1 MQTIIIGVTGGIAA
15 YKSAQLV
22 SDLVKKGYDV
32 HVLMSA
38 NAKKFIAPLTFET
51 LTKHNVVEMFD
62 EKVLYHVGHISLA
75 KKADAFMIVPATA
88 NVIGK
93 IANGIA
99 DDMLTTTFMAC
110 TCKKLIAPA
119 MNSEMYNN
127 AIVQRNINELRKY
140 GVTIVEPIVGR
151 LACEDVGVGKLADI
165 DTLINALEQELWT
178 DKCLEGKKIL
188 ISAGPTQEA
197 IDPVRFIS
205 NHSSGKMGFAIAKMA
220 HRCGAEVTLVAGP
233 NNLSPIDGI
242 NCLQVISA
250 NEMYEVVKKLASE
263 TDIIVKAAAVAD
275 FRPKEVFSTKIK
287 KGADSM
293 MLELE
298 STIDILAYI
307 GSVKKD
313 KQLVC
318 GFAMETE
325 NLIEHAKE
333 KLVKKNL
340 DLIVAN
346 DLTEDGAGFA
356 VDSNKV
362 TVITSDSVDEW
373 ELMSKEDVAYKL
385 CQKFATMLGGK

>member
-38 NAKKFIAPLTFET
+38 NAKKFVAPLTFET

-127 AIVQRNINELRKY
+127 VIVQKNICELKKY
-140 GVTIVEPIVGR
+140 GITIVEPIVGR
-151 LACEDVGVGKLADI
+151 LACEDVGIGKLADVE
-165 DTLINALEQELWT
+165 TLIDALEQELWA
-178 DKCLEGKKIL
+178 DKCLEGKKL
-188 ISAGPTQEA
+188 LVTAGPTQEA

-220 HRCGAEVTLVAGP
+220 HRCGAKVTLVAGP
-233 NNLSPIDGI
+233 NNLQPTTGI
-242 NCLQVISA
+242 KYLQVTSA
-250 NEMYEVVKKLASE
+250 NEMYETVNKQAGDV
-263 TDIIVKAAAVAD
+263 DIIVKAAAVAD
-275 FRPKEVFSTKIK
+275 YRPKAASSTKIK
-287 KGADSM
+287 KGATSM
-293 MLELE
+293 SLELE
-298 STIDILAYI
+298 QTEDILAHI
-307 GSVKKD
+307 ASVKKD

-318 GFAMETE
+318 GFAMETG
-325 NLIEHAKE
+325 NLIEQAKG
-333 KLVKKNL
+333 KLVKKKL

-346 DLTEDGAGFA
+346 DLTENGAGFA

-362 TVITSDSVDEW
+362 TVITCDNIDSWD
-373 ELMSKEDVAYKL
+373 LMSKEDVAYKL
-385 CQKFATMLGGK
+385 CQKFAVMLGGK